1 MAGKIF
7 SFLFVLLVSLT
18 FTSSAYSQTGKN
30 TAKLAGGEVVCDLSG
45 EWNTLYEP
53 YGPMQHFGKMKSL
66 IKITQEGDKF
76 IGKSL
81 ISTGFTPAGTEK
93 VRGELDKDGIKK
105 VQITRPDK
113 DNWSDVKVETSRDC
127 NKIVIDDG
135 DGLKMTLERK

>member
-1 MAGKIF
+1 MVNKIF
-7 SFLFVLLVSLT
+7 SFLFVLVVILT
-18 FTSSAYSQTGKN
+18 FACIAYSQTGKN
-30 TAKLAGGEVVCDLSG
+30 TLRLPGGELVCDLTG
-45 EWNTLYEP
+45 EWSTLYEP

-66 IKITQEGDKF
+66 IKITQQGNVF

-93 VRGELDKDGIKK
+93 VRGELDRDGIKK

-113 DNWSDVKVETSRDC
+113 DNWSDGKVEMSKDC
-127 NKIVIDDG
+127 NKIVIDDS

>member
-1 MAGKIF
+1 MTRRIF
-7 SFLFVLLVSLT
+7 SLLFVFVVMLT
-18 FTSSAYSQTGKN
+18 FTSIADSQAEEK
-30 TAKLAGGEVVCDLSG
+30 TARLPGGELVCDLNG

-53 YGPMQHFGKMKSL
+53 YGPMQHFGSIKSM
-66 IKITQEGDKF
+66 IKITQQGNKF

-93 VRGELDKDGIKK
+93 IRGELDKDGIKK

-113 DNWSDVKVETSRDC
+113 DWSDGKVEMSKDC
-127 NKIVIDDG
+127 NKIVIDDS